1 MMTYEELFNQLYFSP
16 KIRHEDFVKN
26 YEIFNKA
33 KFFEYVFM
41 SGPFTGSRFR
51 CTAPS
56 IRLMKLVPYFTLEFI
71 SGPCKGII
79 TRSLLTYDQEISM
92 ISGWKKYV

>member
-1 MMTYEELFNQLYFSP
+1 MMTHEELFDQIYFIP
-16 KIRHEDFVKN
+16 KVRSEDFVKN
-26 YEIFNKA
+26 FEIFNKA
-33 KFFEYVFM
+33 NFFEYVFL
-41 SGPFTGSRFR
+41 SGPFVGSRFR

-79 TRSLLTYDQEISM
+79 TRSLLTYDQDVRLISD
-92 ISGWKKYV
+92 WKKYV

>member
-1 MMTYEELFNQLYFSP
+1 MMTYEELFDQIYFSP
-16 KIRHEDFVKN
+16 KVRPEDFVKN

-33 KFFEYVFM
+33 NFFEYVFM
-41 SGPFTGSRFR
+41 TGPFTGSRFR

-56 IRLMKLVPYFTLEFI
+56 IRLMKQVPYFAVEFT

-79 TRSLLTYDQEISM
+79 TRSLLTYDQEICLM
-92 ISGWKKYV
+92 TKWAKYV